1 MTREEEIWNTIN
13 NLQIGVYDEGISS
26 DNDEYNNDE
35 YNGSDLQDAFYAG
48 AKWADENPKSPWI
61 SVNDDLPCFHEE
73 LICGTEISEGTE
85 TLEVFAINE
94 YNDIWSDYMVYENDK
109 WRWNDFEP
117 DFWMIAPKVQKLY

>member
-1 MTREEEIWNTIN
+1 MTREEIIKTN
-13 NLQIGVYDEGISS
+13 QIYPEYD
-26 DNDEYNNDE
+26 Y
-35 YNGSDLQDAFYAG
+35 
-48 AKWADENPKSPWI
+48 NPKSPWI

-94 YNDIWSDYMVYENDK
+94 YNDIWDDYMVYENGK

-117 DFWMIAPKVQKLY
+117 DFWMVPPKVQKLY

>member
-1 MTREEEIWNTIN
+1 MTRDEEIYNAIN
-13 NLQIGVYDEGISS
+13 NLQIGVYDEDMSS

-35 YNGSDLQDAFYAG
+35 YDGSDIQNAFYTG

-61 SVNDDLPCFHEE
+61 SVNDDLPCFHNE

-85 TLEVFAINE
+85 TIEVFAINE
-94 YNDIWSDYMVYENDK
+94 YNDIWDDYMVYENGK